1 MAALIRSVLLLL
13 TLLLILL
20 LGVTHGLR
28 GLVVAGAAIVAWS
41 ARETRAWRVAEAF
54 LVRLTGSRRRAGVTV
69 LSVIIVVMVAFN
81 VYQATH

>member
-1 MAALIRSVLLLL
+1 MAALIRSALLLL
-13 TLLLILL
+13 AFVIILIL
-20 LGVTHGLR
+20 GVVHGLR
-28 GLVVAGAAIVAWS
+28 GLVVAGAIILAW
-41 ARETRAWRVAEAF
+41 AAKDTRAWKSTETF